1 MAEKERRRELRWLS
15 LDPKTAGA
23 GDLPISDEPF
33 PPRDRPDIADL
44 LSSVHLHGVL
54 SPILVREVA
63 GRYQI
68 VCGYRRYLAAR
79 AAGLAKIPALVRAL
93 EDTEAIRCY
102 LSAKVHRKPFSEEA
116 QKAALDLLKELKES
130 APERSAWDETRAEV
144 EAARTIPLS
153 PARRPLDAA
162 SRLQSP
168 EAPPAREAAEEGR
181 EDALGFPGRM
191 VEVLARARDL
201 RRLDVPAVESLAA
214 DLIEAFED
222 GRAPEY
228 QTLAVRAGGEP
239 LAAHSVLTAFLSA
252 RIAAFL
258 GWPQQSRRDFVLAAL
273 LHDVGMVFVRRA
285 DLEAP
290 RALTAA
296 ERAEVESHTRIG
308 AALIAGAGAWSED
321 VWLCARDHHE
331 RWNGSGYP
339 EGRRGS
345 EVAFPARLMG
355 LLDSYAALLG
365 PRPHRNGLQP
375 EAALDRLTRALEL
388 GLFDPSFLFL
398 VRGPLRETPAAPS
411 PPEALEAQGGKPV
424 ELDGALVTMP
434 GDGGPSKA

>member
-1 MAEKERRRELRWLS
+1 MAEKERRRDLCWLP
-15 LDPKTAGA
+15 LDPKDSGKE
-23 GDLPISDEPF
+23 GLPISDEPF
-33 PPRDRPDIADL
+33 PPRERPDIADL
-44 LSSVHLHGVL
+44 VSSVHLHGIL
-54 SPILVREVA
+54 SPILVREAA

-68 VCGYRRYLAAR
+68 VCGYRRYLAAK
-79 AAGLAKIPALVRAL
+79 AAGLLEIPALVRAM

-102 LSAKVHRKPFSEEA
+102 LSSKVHRKPLSEEA
-116 QKAALDLLKELKES
+116 QKAALDLLKELKE
-130 APERSAWDETRAEV
+130 ATAHGRARDEARAEI

-153 PARRPLDAA
+153 STRRPREA
-162 SRLQSP
+162 SPRFGTPGAGGSAE
-168 EAPPAREAAEEGR
+168 EAPGDEVAF
-181 EDALGFPGRM
+181 LGRM
-191 VEVLARARDL
+191 SEILVRARDL

-214 DLIEAFED
+214 DLMEAFESGRAPD
-222 GRAPEY
+222 GRA
-228 QTLAVRAGGEP
+228 LALRTAGES

-258 GWPQQSRRDFVLAAL
+258 GWPERASKDFVLAGL

-331 RWNGSGYP
+331 RWNGNGYP
-339 EGRRGS
+339 EGRKGS

-375 EAALDRLTRALEL
+375 EAALERLTRALEL

-398 VRGPLRETPAAPS
+398 VRGPLTES
-411 PPEALEAQGGKPV
+411 PPAPPPEVFGAEAGKPL
-424 ELDGALVTMP
+424 ELDEALVTMP
-434 GDGGPSKA
+434 DDGDRSKA